1 MNRSLLKHVS
11 LCARN
16 LLLSPSTYRPN
27 PSLSLAPLA
36 ALTLFRV
43 GIHSFDPVSLN
54 KLILTQTQDMVFV
67 ANVEDVSD
75 EELKKR
81 RQRCYADF
89 SKASPSPLI
98 FKVISMSKLAGKH
111 DEADKKVMEEICGKR
126 EDPLDDID
134 DEESNSN
141 VDESSSKTDEDFDES
156 HGKKTVRKTR
166 ARDE

>member
-1 MNRSLLKHVS
+1 MIYKWFGVL
-11 LCARN
+11 
-16 LLLSPSTYRPN
+16 
-27 PSLSLAPLA
+27 
-36 ALTLFRV
+36 
-43 GIHSFDPVSLN
+43 
-54 KLILTQTQDMVFV
+54 
-67 ANVEDVSD
+67 
-75 EELKKR
+75 ELKKR

-89 SKASPSPLI
+89 SKALPSPLI
-98 FKVISMSKLAGKH
+98 FEVISKRKLAGKH

-156 HGKKTVRKTR
+156 HGNMAVRKTR